1 MTSPHTSG
9 PERLVS
15 ELAMNAIRD
24 GVVICASD
32 GQIAAVNR
40 AFCEMTGFSQ
50 DELVGARPP
59 LPYWPPEHVDGIRA
73 DIATVMRQCGGEYDA
88 TFLRKSGER
97 FPAIAS
103 VGTSPEDG
111 SRIIVIK
118 DVTER
123 VAMTTQL
130 TTARREAETAR
141 IAFARSAEVIGE
153 CLYSTELLPDDSFF
167 TRAIGPG
174 MAALLGA
181 SEEPGDLDIAI
192 ARCVHP
198 DDRASFD
205 SEWRYALLVES
216 DGQIIEQRYRLIGHD
231 GVTRWV
237 LDRARITV
245 IGGRVFLSGATCDVS
260 AQHVAEEQRVEDLG
274 RLEWLSSV
282 DPLTGLFN
290 RRHLTDLLDSRGVND
305 DASSAVAL
313 IDVDFFKR
321 INDAYGHSTGDGV
334 LRAVARRL
342 RAATRGSDIIARW
355 GGEEFCVLF
364 GEVQDDADLEER
376 AERLRGA
383 VRASPIALPE
393 TPPITVTVS
402 VGVAR
407 AGVCRRIDDLFAN
420 ADSALYEAKHAGR
433 NLTRIS
439 LGDRPST
446 QSADARR

>member
-1 MTSPHTSG
+1 M
-9 PERLVS
+9 
-15 ELAMNAIRD
+15 
-24 GVVICASD
+24 
-32 GQIAAVNR
+32 
-40 AFCEMTGFSQ
+40 
-50 DELVGARPP
+50 
-59 LPYWPPEHVDGIRA
+59 
-73 DIATVMRQCGGEYDA
+73 
-88 TFLRKSGER
+88 
-97 FPAIAS
+97 
-103 VGTSPEDG
+103 
-111 SRIIVIK
+111 
-118 DVTER
+118 
-123 VAMTTQL
+123 
-130 TTARREAETAR
+130 
-141 IAFARSAEVIGE
+141 IGE

-167 TRAIGPG
+167 MRAIGPG

-216 DGQIIEQRYRLIGHD
+216 DGQIIEQCYRLIGHD

-313 IDVDFFKR
+313 IDVDYFKR

-334 LRAVARRL
+334 LREVAQRL
-342 RAATRGSDIIARW
+342 RAAPRSSDLISRW
-355 GGEEFCVLF
+355 GGEEFCVLL
-364 GEVQDDADLEER
+364 GEVHDDNDMEIR
-376 AERLRGA
+376 AERLRLA
-383 VRASPIALPE
+383 VTSTPIAL
-393 TPPITVTVS
+393 
-402 VGVAR
+402 
-407 AGVCRRIDDLFAN
+407 
-420 ADSALYEAKHAGR
+420 AGR
-433 NLTRIS
+433 
-439 LGDRPST
+439 PSGSRSPSRWASRGRGAAAAPT
-446 QSADARR
+446 TCSATPTSRALRGQARRPQPHARRCDPGPAMAGHARR

>member
-1 MTSPHTSG
+1 MTTPHTSG

-40 AFCEMTGFSQ
+40 AFCEMSGFSQ
-50 DELVGARPP
+50 AELVGARPP

-73 DIATVMRQCGGEYDA
+73 DIATVMRECGGEYDA

-97 FPAIAS
+97 FPAISS
-103 VGTSPEDG
+103 VGISPEDG

-141 IAFARSAEVIGE
+141 VAFARSAEVIGE

-181 SEEPGDLDIAI
+181 SEEPDDLDIAI

-305 DASSAVAL
+305 DATSAVAL

-342 RAATRGSDIIARW
+342 RAATRGSDLIARW
-355 GGEEFCVLF
+355 GGEEFCVLL

-376 AERLRGA
+376 AEQLRRA
-383 VRASPIALPE
+383 VRASPIALPD
-393 TPPITVTVS
+393 TPPVTVTVS

-407 AGVCRRIDDLFAN
+407 GGMCRRIDDLFAN

-433 NLTRIS
+433 NLTRIA
-439 LGDRPST
+439 LGDRHST
-446 QSADARR
+446 QPADAQR

>member
-1 MTSPHTSG
+1 M
-9 PERLVS
+9 
-15 ELAMNAIRD
+15 
-24 GVVICASD
+24 C
-32 GQIAAVNR
+32 
-40 AFCEMTGFSQ
+40 
-50 DELVGARPP
+50 P
-59 LPYWPPEHVDGIRA
+59 LY
-73 DIATVMRQCGGEYDA
+73 
-88 TFLRKSGER
+88 
-97 FPAIAS
+97 
-103 VGTSPEDG
+103 
-111 SRIIVIK
+111 
-118 DVTER
+118 
-123 VAMTTQL
+123 
-130 TTARREAETAR
+130 
-141 IAFARSAEVIGE
+141 
-153 CLYSTELLPDDSFF
+153 SFF

-260 AQHVAEEQRVEDLG
+260 AQHLAEEQRVEDLG

-342 RAATRGSDIIARW
+342 RAATRGSDLIARW
-355 GGEEFCVLF
+355 GGEEFCVLLA
-364 GEVQDDADLEER
+364 EVQDDADLEER
-376 AERLRGA
+376 AEQLRRA
-383 VRASPIALPE
+383 VRASPIALPDLE
-393 TPPITVTVS
+393 VVLQPMRERYRRDRDPVRPAGHPAGHGHGVRRRRAWGHVPPDRRPLRERRL
-402 VGVAR
+402 R
-407 AGVCRRIDDLFAN
+407 ALRG
-420 ADSALYEAKHAGR
+420 
-433 NLTRIS
+433 
-439 LGDRPST
+439 
-446 QSADARR
+446 QARRSQPHAHRHRRPPLDAAGGRAAVGSAACR

>member
-1 MTSPHTSG
+1 MTAARTSG

-32 GQIAAVNR
+32 GQIAAVNG
-40 AFCEMTGFSQ
+40 AFCEMTGFSKG
-50 DELVGARPP
+50 ELVGARPP
-59 LPYWPPEHVDGIRA
+59 LPYWPPEHVDGIRGEMA
-73 DIATVMRQCGGEYDA
+73 SALREGGGEYDIA
-88 TFLRKSGER
+88 VQRKGGEQ

-103 VGTSPEDG
+103 IGVSSEDG

-141 IAFARSAEVIGE
+141 VAFARSAEVIGE
-153 CLYSTELLPDDSFF
+153 CLYSTELLPDDSFV

-174 MAALLGA
+174 LGALLGVA
-181 SEEPGDLDIAI
+181 DEPDDPDIAI
-192 ARCVHP
+192 VPCVHP
-198 DDRASFD
+198 DDRACFD
-205 SEWRYALLVES
+205 SAWRYALLVES

-231 GVTRWV
+231 GITRWV

-260 AQHVAEEQRVEDLG
+260 AQHLAEEQRVDDLG
-274 RLEWLSSV
+274 RLEWLSRV
-282 DPLTGLFN
+282 DPLTGIFN
-290 RRHLTDLLDSRGVND
+290 RRHLSDLLDSRAVND
-305 DASSAVAL
+305 DASSAIAL

-342 RAATRGSDIIARW
+342 RAATGDSDIIARW
-355 GGEEFCVLF
+355 GGEEFCVLL

-376 AERLRGA
+376 AERLRTA

-393 TPPITVTVS
+393 TPPVTVTVS
-402 VGVAR
+402 IGVAR
-407 AGVCRRIDDLFAN
+407 SGMCRRIDDLFAI

-433 NLTRIS
+433 NLTRIAV
-439 LGDRPST
+439 GDRHST
-446 QSADARR
+446 QPADAQR